1 MSPGTGD
8 FQGPLSC
15 LLAAYVFEVDG
26 VMLCLAEK
34 RAAVDLHRLNSI
46 AGIHKMNHVDERL
59 HRIHIDAADHRR
71 FAGIYLGDDKPL
83 ELLAAGFDGDG
94 QGPTN
99 APDPSIQ
106 STLAP

>member
-1 MSPGTGD
+1 TGSGVQHTGHAVDLRGLKRLFEGERRQDGGHTFGEHCLARTRRADHEDVMSPGTGD

-46 AGIHKMNHVDERL
+46 AGI
-59 HRIHIDAADHRR
+59 
-71 FAGIYLGDDKPL
+71 
-83 ELLAAGFDGDG
+83 
-94 QGPTN
+94 
-99 APDPSIQ
+99 
-106 STLAP
+106 